1 MVEIVRVFAF
11 GTLKKGFV
19 LHQRGLAG
27 ARYCGRAQTRKAYP
41 MVIAGQWFAPI
52 MFDEPGTGSIV
63 SGELYELSVE
73 MLSKLDRLE
82 SVGQPGHF
90 RKRIELETASG
101 NLADAFAYSRL
112 AGWRCRYILAISPPM
127 TTIAS
132 FHRATKLSE
141 TRLFRV
147 GLWKGGRKLLQCR

>member
-27 ARYCGRAQTRKAYP
+27 AHYCGRAQTRKAYP
-41 MVIAGQWFAPI
+41 MVIAGQWFAPM

-63 SGELYELSVE
+63 SGELYELSGE

-101 NLADAFAYSRL
+101 NLADAFAYFKARRL
-112 AGWRCRYILAISPPM
+112 AVPIYTGY
-127 TTIAS
+127 
-132 FHRATKLSE
+132 LSTYDDDRFVPTE
-141 TRLFRV
+141 RRS
-147 GLWKGGRKLLQCR
+147 